1 MDSQLDLPATDFRRP
16 FRGWLAF
23 DVRTGLILLAL
34 FSVARFGL
42 VMLANVTR
50 DYGLVSAFF
59 IVMALTPLVLL
70 TRSGRARIGLNWRPR
85 LAGLGLG
92 VLLGAGCCVVL
103 IATAGLLFA
112 APGDNAFVHV
122 AGTYSALPDQMD
134 ETLRLIMFAVFAL
147 IGMSFSPIGEELFYR
162 GLVHE
167 SFVARLGEN
176 RAACVDAA
184 AFAVVH
190 LAHFGLVWRGAGW
203 VLLPAPALWW
213 LCGMFATA
221 LAFTWARRASGSVLG
236 AVAGHAAFNL
246 AMTAWIFYGLRV

>member
-1 MDSQLDLPATDFRRP
+1 M
-16 FRGWLAF
+16 
-23 DVRTGLILLAL
+23 ILLAL
-34 FSVARFGL
+34 FSVSRFAL
-42 VMLANVTR
+42 VMLANVTG
-50 DYGLVSAFF
+50 DYGLVSVFF
-59 IVMALTPLVLL
+59 VVMALTPLVLL

-85 LAGLGLG
+85 LAGAGLG

-103 IATAGLLFA
+103 IATAGLFF
-112 APGDNAFVHV
+112 GSGDDNAFVYV
-122 AGTYSALPDQMD
+122 AGTYAALPDQMGG
-134 ETLRLIMFAVFAL
+134 TLRLIMFAVFAL

-162 GLVHE
+162 GLIHE

-203 VLLPAPALWW
+203 VLLPLPALWW

-236 AVAGHAAFNL
+236 AVAAHAAFNL
-246 AMTAWIFYGLRV
+246 MMTAWIFYGLRV